1 MPAARAKQRFVTAL
15 VQKDEP
21 VEQRR
26 CSEALSGGPGRGA
39 RPKRKPDAGG
49 RQCNADKDESGAAGV
64 LRPKMP
70 ELSWNRW
77 PFGSFVPM
85 MALHTATIRVRRSGS
100 RERPLKKDEEG

>member
-26 CSEALSGGPGRGA
+26 CCEALSGGPGRGP
-39 RPKRKPDAGG
+39 RPKRKPDAGC
-49 RQCNADKDESGAAGV
+49 RQCNASKDESGAAGV
-64 LRPKMP
+64 LRLKMP

-77 PFGSFVPM
+77 PVGSSGSFVPE
-85 MALHTATIRVRRSGS
+85 MASHTCHDTGAPVRES
-100 RERPLKKDEEG
+100 

>member
-15 VQKDEP
+15 VQEDEP

-26 CSEALSGGPGRGA
+26 CSEALSGGPGRGP
-39 RPKRKPDAGG
+39 RPKRKPDAGC

-64 LRPKMP
+64 LRLKMP

-77 PFGSFVPM
+77 PVVV
-85 MALHTATIRVRRSGS
+85 VRSHDGVAHRHDTGAPVGES
-100 RERPLKKDEEG
+100 

>member
-26 CSEALSGGPGRGA
+26 CCEALSGGPGRGP
-39 RPKRKPDAGG
+39 RPKRKPDAGC

-64 LRPKMP
+64 LRLKMP

-77 PFGSFVPM
+77 PVGSSGSFVPEM
-85 MALHTATIRVRRSGS
+85 TSHTCHDTGAQAGES
-100 RERPLKKDEEG
+100 